1 MPQPETITHR
11 RNPFAREPSTASPS
25 PAAVLGEATKVPVLR
40 PAITLGEQL
49 RELSG
54 HEEELFEDRRL
65 AGNSAALCNELLARC
80 LVAPGR
86 DPGPARARIASLTI
100 AERDLA
106 LVALRRLSLGDRVE
120 THVDCPACAEVNE
133 VEFDLG
139 LLPTTLPAI
148 PERISGTLG
157 DGTDAVLRLPTAG
170 DQAELL
176 AAGLDGA
183 ARRRSWLL
191 ARVLLEY
198 GDAVAP
204 FAADAVHELATAR
217 RRELEALLDAALPD
231 FELGME
237 VCCPACGQSFTAP
250 FGIDSFF
257 LLS

>member
-1 MPQPETITHR
+1 E
-11 RNPFAREPSTASPS
+11 
-25 PAAVLGEATKVPVLR
+25 
-40 PAITLGEQL
+40 L
-49 RELSG
+49 RELTG

-65 AGNSAALCNELLARC
+65 ASNSAALCNELLARC

-86 DPGPARARIASLTI
+86 EPGQARARIASLTV

-120 THVDCPACAEVNE
+120 THVDCPGCAEVNE

-139 LLPTTLPAI
+139 LLPTTLPGI

-157 DGTDAVLRLPTAG
+157 DGTDVVLRLPTAG

-176 AAGLDGA
+176 AAGIDGA

-198 GDAVAP
+198 ADAVAP
-204 FAADAVHELATAR
+204 FDVDAVHELATAR

-237 VCCPACGQSFTAP
+237 VCCPACAREFTAP
-250 FGIDSFF
+250 FSIDSFF